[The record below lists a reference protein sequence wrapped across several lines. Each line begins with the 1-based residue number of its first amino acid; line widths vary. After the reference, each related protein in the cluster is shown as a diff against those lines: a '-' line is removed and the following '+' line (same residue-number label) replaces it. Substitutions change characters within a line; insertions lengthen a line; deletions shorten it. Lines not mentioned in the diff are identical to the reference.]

1 MAKFKKDGKR
11 ETPAI
16 STASLPDIVFML
28 LFFFMVSTTMREV
41 TLMLD
46 NAMPEA
52 TQTVK
57 LEKKSLVSNIYVGKP
72 KSQYQGVYGT
82 EPRIQLNDRFASL
95 NELQAFIASERE
107 SRKEEDRNSLTNN
120 LKIDRT
126 VTMGI
131 VTDIKQELRKA
142 NSLRVNYGSR
152 KKVSR

>member
-41 TLMLD
+41 SLMVA
-46 NAMPEA
+46 NAMPQANE
-52 TQTVK
+52 TVK

-72 KSQYQGVYGT
+72 TDAYQGAYGT
-82 EPRIQLNDRFASL
+82 EPRIQLNDKFATVG
-95 NELQAFIASERE
+95 ELQAFVASERDV
-107 SRKEEDRNSLTNN
+107 RKEEDRNSITNN
-120 LKIDRT
+120 LKIDRN

-131 VTDIKQELRKA
+131 ITEIKQELRKA
-142 NSLRVNYGSR
+142 NSLRVNYGSTKR
-152 KKVSR
+152 PTK

>member
-41 TLMLD
+41 TLMVD

-52 TQTVK
+52 THTVK
-57 LEKKSLVSNIYVGKP
+57 LEKKALVSNIYIGKP
-72 KSQYQGVYGT
+72 KAQFQGAYGT
-82 EPRIQLNDRFASL
+82 EPKIQLNDRFATL
-95 NELQAFIASERE
+95 EEVQAFVASERE
-107 SRKEEDRNSLTNN
+107 VRKEEDRNSITNN
-120 LKIDRT
+120 LKVDRD

-152 KKVSR
+152 KKATR